1 MATKVNQIIDQGADF
16 TTTIPV
22 TSANGSPVDLT
33 GYTGAAQMR
42 KHYDAKK
49 YYTFTITFPTPRAN
63 GNVVMSMTAN
73 TTNSIPAGRYVY
85 DLEITAADGAKRRVV
100 EGMVTVTP
108 QVTR

>member
-42 KHYDAKK
+42 KHYAAQK
-49 YYTFTITFPTPRAN
+49 YYAFTVTFPSPRTD
-63 GNVVMSMTAN
+63 GDVVISMTAN
-73 TTNSIPAGRYVY
+73 TTNAIPAGRYVY
-85 DLEITAADGAKRRVV
+85 DLEITSSDGAKRRVV